1 MSTLPAVAA
10 DFVAAAEADLGRPD
24 AGQLSDEALAA
35 VLTAATRL
43 YAARTEA
50 RGAFPAPID
59 RERATATDVVVTA
72 CEMIRAVDLNMFDVS
87 MWFGRPRAASD
98 RRV

>member
-10 DFVAAAEADLGRPD
+10 DFVAAAEADLARPD
-24 AGQLSDEALAA
+24 GGVLSDEALAA

-50 RGAFPAPID
+50 RARFLHPSIA
-59 RERATATDVVVTA
+59 
-72 CEMIRAVDLNMFDVS
+72 S
-87 MWFGRPRAASD
+87 GR
-98 RRV
+98 RRPTWS